1 MNIRGVSLFLNP
13 DLAFD
18 WKQVGVG
25 VIRRCRSEYAPI
37 GILIS
42 LTGDPACVLL
52 VASDLMVSASV
63 FFANPRGTASVIS
76 AFCNSFI
83 LLIHR
88 TIIVAGLS
96 MLVLS

>member
-1 MNIRGVSLFLNP
+1 MNIRSVSLFLNP
-13 DLAFD
+13 DLSFG
-18 WKQVGVG
+18 WKQIRFG
-25 VIRRCRSEYAPI
+25 VIRRCRSEDAPI
-37 GILIS
+37 GILVN
-42 LTGDPACVLL
+42 LTGDPADILL
-52 VASDLMVSASV
+52 VASDLMVSSSV
-63 FFANPRGTASVIS
+63 FFANLRGTASVIG